1 MIRRRLRALPAL
13 LIALTALALAAGCA
27 ADSGGGA
34 DIAGRTVKV
43 TATTNF
49 ITDAAR
55 VVGGDRAEV
64 TGLMGPGVDPHL
76 YKASAGDV
84 ASLREADVI
93 FYGGLELEGRMTD
106 LLDELSARQATVAV
120 TRDIPEDALRRP
132 TEFEGKFDPHVWF
145 SIPLWESAVEVIAD
159 GYAEIDPEHADSY
172 RARADAYVEELRAL
186 DAEVRRDLAAVPER
200 SRVLVTSHDAF
211 GYFGE
216 EYGFDVV
223 AIQGTSTQTQATTA
237 DIERVAKVIADRD
250 VRSVF
255 VESAVAPQT
264 IEAVLAAAR
273 ERGQQA
279 RVGGSLFADAAGDE
293 GTPEGTYVGMVR
305 HNAGLIAAGLR

>member
-1 MIRRRLRALPAL
+1 M
-13 LIALTALALAAGCA
+13 
-27 ADSGGGA
+27 
-34 DIAGRTVKV
+34 
-43 TATTNF
+43 
-49 ITDAAR
+49 
-55 VVGGDRAEV
+55 
-64 TGLMGPGVDPHL
+64 
-76 YKASAGDV
+76 
-84 ASLREADVI
+84 
-93 FYGGLELEGRMTD
+93 
-106 LLDELSARQATVAV
+106 
-120 TRDIPEDALRRP
+120 
-132 TEFEGKFDPHVWF
+132 
-145 SIPLWESAVEVIAD
+145 IAD
-159 GYAEIDPEHADSY
+159 GYAEVDPEHADGY
-172 RARADAYVEELRAL
+172 RERAAAYIEELRAL

-223 AIQGTSTQTQATTA
+223 AIQGTSTQTQATTS

>member
-1 MIRRRLRALPAL
+1 VIRRRLRALPAL

-159 GYAEIDPEHADSY
+159 GYAEVDPENADGY
-172 RARADAYVEELRAL
+172 RERAAAYIEELRAL

-237 DIERVAKVIADRD
+237 DIERVAEVIADRD